1 MQKNV
6 DRYEFYLFFVLVH
19 GAFEGSCHIF
29 GYLGIC
35 YIRFF
40 YLLYIFSSQVSY
52 PNPLRIILC
61 QAFYCAVVLG
71 LLSFHFIQTNGMK
84 NWVSSR
90 NTISFYNFTI
100 FFFIQLFIVAPR
112 DVPTPFKNYS
122 VFRASEIKY
131 FDLI

>member
-19 GAFEGSCHIF
+19 GVFEGFCHIF
-29 GYLGIC
+29 GYLGI
-35 YIRFF
+35 
-40 YLLYIFSSQVSY
+40 LLHQIFLFVVFFSSQVSY

-100 FFFIQLFIVAPR
+100 FFLIQLFIVAPR